1 MFGAVVTLVEAVPR
15 RPPNYQHDSMPDTSF
30 TCDGKVVGGYYADP
44 DADCQMFHI
53 CVQVNETDVSMPLF
67 PLPIYDIAR
76 ILRIASENLAGDAG
90 AVRVKKNGWKV
101 WEIGKRI
108 RKRMG
113 KRKKERQRRGDG
125 LTYLFRIIYNR
136 ERWS

>member
-90 AVRVKKNGWKV
+90 AVRVKKKMA
-101 WEIGKRI
+101 GKF
-108 RKRMG
+108 G
-113 KRKKERQRRGDG
+113 KLER
-125 LTYLFRIIYNR
+125 
-136 ERWS
+136 E